1 MYIINIKGKL
11 KGNFC
16 EYENKVYSKKEILE
30 EIKQFSYIISINVIK
45 GY

>member
-11 KGNFC
+11 EGKFC
-16 EYENKVYSKKEILE
+16 FYETKVYSKKEILE

-45 GY
+45 EY